1 MIKFGKALEASPRFV
16 IQKESFYSLE
26 MLPGAQKDSF

>member
-1 MIKFGKALEASPRFV
+1 MGYAFPPRSV

-26 MLPGAQKDSF
+26 ILPSAQKDSF